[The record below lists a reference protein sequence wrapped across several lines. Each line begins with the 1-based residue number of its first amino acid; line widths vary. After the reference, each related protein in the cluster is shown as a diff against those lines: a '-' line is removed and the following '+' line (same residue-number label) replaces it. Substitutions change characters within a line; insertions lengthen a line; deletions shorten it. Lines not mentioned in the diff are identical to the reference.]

1 VLEHTPDWIRRK
13 YEQALKEKWEESRS
27 RITEGV
33 SSLMLLVDG
42 LFNKGKDSEE
52 ILPSSYEKA
61 MEAQQNQIVQKE
73 ENFVKGS
80 WWKKSG

>member
-1 VLEHTPDWIRRK
+1 MLEHTPDWIRRK

>member
-1 VLEHTPDWIRRK
+1 VLEHTPDWVRRK
-13 YEQALKEKWEESRS
+13 YEQAQKEKWEESRS

-33 SSLMLLVDG
+33 TSLMLLVDG
-42 LFNKGKDSEE
+42 LFNKGKGSEE

-61 MEAQQNQIVQKE
+61 MEAQQEQIVQKE

>member
-1 VLEHTPDWIRRK
+1 
-13 YEQALKEKWEESRS
+13 
-27 RITEGV
+27 
-33 SSLMLLVDG
+33 MLLVDG
-42 LFNKGKDSEE
+42 LFNKGKGSEE

-61 MEAQQNQIVQKE
+61 MEAQQENIVQKE

>member
-1 VLEHTPDWIRRK
+1 
-13 YEQALKEKWEESRS
+13 
-27 RITEGV
+27 
-33 SSLMLLVDG
+33 MLLFYG
-42 LFNKGKDSEE
+42 LFNKGKGSED